1 MVLMIK
7 NSNKNGII
15 PVDDSIPLLGP
26 NPWGSL
32 VSMPKYMES
41 GLRIL
46 MAIMSCERRDQIS
59 EPIASND
66 AEFDASTE
74 ADIAFWCEIPR
85 PIMHFD
91 GRGLS
96 PSSESESASI

>member
-1 MVLMIK
+1 M
-7 NSNKNGII
+7 
-15 PVDDSIPLLGP
+15 
-26 NPWGSL
+26 
-32 VSMPKYMES
+32 SMPKYTES

-74 ADIAFWCEIPR
+74 ADIAF
-85 PIMHFD
+85 
-91 GRGLS
+91 
-96 PSSESESASI
+96 